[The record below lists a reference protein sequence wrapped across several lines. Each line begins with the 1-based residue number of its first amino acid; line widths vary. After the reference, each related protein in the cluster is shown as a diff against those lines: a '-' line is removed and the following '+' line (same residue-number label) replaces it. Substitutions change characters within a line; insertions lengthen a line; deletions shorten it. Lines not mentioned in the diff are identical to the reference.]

1 MQALVKSWSATPET
15 KATLD
20 DMRVND
26 KPRWHALV
34 RQCRITKNPEEVGVP
49 DLQARKKAVVEATA
63 SMKQGFGVRD
73 STEVLW

>member
-1 MQALVKSWSATPET
+1 MSDLGVQAMLLFHASAGQVMECDPET

-34 RQCRITKNPEEVGVP
+34 RQCRTTKNLDEVGVP
-49 DLQARKKAVVEATA
+49 DLHARQKAVVKAT
-63 SMKQGFGVRD
+63 
-73 STEVLW
+73 L